1 MMTHLEP
8 VGASNSSPFDTI
20 KHTNHDGSE
29 YWSARELMPLLGYD
43 KWERFSG
50 AVARARVSLVAQG
63 MDPDMEA
70 SQTREAFGRTR
81 QIGDNFHLSR
91 FACYLVAMNGDPRKP
106 EIAAAQAYFAV
117 RTREAETAPALTG
130 PELMARA
137 VLEAQST
144 IAALEQRATEQA
156 RELET
161 IRPKVE
167 YHDRFIAESSDVLT
181 IDDWAAQYGIQKG
194 KGLAL
199 LRDRKIIY
207 RKPMTSE
214 YSKRA
219 KRVIDR
225 LEHRAYASYRDMFEL
240 RPQLKAPRYNNGQ
253 MRQTLYVKVSQSTQ
267 LAHAAG
273 IETPAIEGLMI
284 NA

>member
-1 MMTHLEP
+1 
-8 VGASNSSPFDTI
+8 
-20 KHTNHDGSE
+20 
-29 YWSARELMPLLGYD
+29 MPLMAYSSWQKFMVPL
-43 KWERFSG
+43 ER
-50 AVARARVSLVAQG
+50 AMATAANQG
-63 MDPDMEA
+63 MDTSTLFNRSVEKSGGRP
-70 SQTREAFGRTR
+70 RE
-81 QIGDNFHLSR
+81 DFHLTR
-91 FACYLVAMNGDPRKP
+91 YAAYLVAMNGDPNIP
-106 EIAAAQAYFAV
+106 EVAAAQHYFAIK
-117 RTREAETAPALTG
+117 TREAETAPVLTG

-144 IAALEQRATEQA
+144 IDALEQRTTEQA

-161 IRPKVE
+161 VRPKVE
-167 YHDRFIAESSDVLT
+167 YHDRFIAESSDVFT

-207 RKPMTSE
+207 RKPATSE

-219 KRVIDR
+219 KGVIDR

-253 MRQTLYVKVSQSTQ
+253 MRQTLYVKVAQSTQ

-284 NA
+284 HA